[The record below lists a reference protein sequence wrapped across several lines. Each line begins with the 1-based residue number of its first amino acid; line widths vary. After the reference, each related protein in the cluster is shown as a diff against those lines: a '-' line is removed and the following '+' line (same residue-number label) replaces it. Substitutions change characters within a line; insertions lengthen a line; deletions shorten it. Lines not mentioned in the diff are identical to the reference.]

1 MGDWNRSHYEA
12 SSDGGAADL
21 VRGSHGLHRDELH
34 VRDFGSHHLFAVW
47 NGDRRLQDKF
57 GEKAA
62 IIRERTSV
70 IPFAAILS
78 GRQKLP
84 DNYIEEFL

>member
-34 VRDFGSHHLFAVW
+34 VRHFGCTLRCDDLHMY
-47 NGDRRLQDKF
+47 
-57 GEKAA
+57 
-62 IIRERTSV
+62 
-70 IPFAAILS
+70 ILTIS
-78 GRQKLP
+78 INKVSFPNLIFILLLL
-84 DNYIEEFL
+84 NVLH